1 MKRITSSLLAL
12 LLALSMLIG
21 MVPVAYA
28 AQADTIESI
37 NSTETVDSTETEDVS
52 DESEDVAAQAA
63 DEENSEPQTLAEM
76 VYAASEGETITLPAG
91 TYVIPSGVETGKTVP
106 TGLTI
111 VGAAA
116 GVTTVEIQGITPGE
130 SSGTYFFDGQKAV
143 TFKDLTIDFGPATD
157 YDGFVRA
164 GDMTFENVT
173 IKGMGS
179 HWGKGAVK
187 FTKCSFVYPDEGY
200 NEWTYNLWTY
210 SGSSF
215 EFKDCN
221 FSAKLGGGN
230 ETNPARGK
238 FVNVYSQATE
248 GTVSVSLDTCK
259 FKTEKEDGTTVT
271 ANKPI
276 LKIGNGSAWNIS
288 MTNIDI
294 TEAEAATDETT
305 GSKLYG
311 SSSGEGI
318 LRTDST
324 SVPINGTTDWK
335 NGAKAEPTGVA
346 KIGDTGYD
354 TLAAAV
360 TAANPGDTI
369 TLLDNIELTSAQSI
383 SRQLTIDLNGKTITS
398 SAIYTIKLNKGADL
412 TVKDSATGGK
422 IANTHSSDAQTIYLY
437 ASNTTFTLESGT
449 IESTPNE
456 NTIYSV
462 AIANYS
468 GKKCVVNIKG
478 GNVVT
483 PEAATN
489 GRAITAANGMT
500 LNISGGKITGGFYG
514 VAGFASSTT
523 TITGG
528 KISARIVDSGLTY
541 DTYAIFL
548 RYNGANVIV
557 KDGTVCGIKVEGYSS
572 GADTFPTVTLEGGT
586 IDGSITH
593 NGQKWHYFK
602 LDVPTTSTTIFTNET
617 AKDFLP
623 DTVQLKKNEDGTYG
637 ITAAKKYVAEI
648 KGGNKYETLDAAFE
662 AANDNDEIII
672 NAGTYEMGDL
682 SKLAS
687 KTVTVSA
694 ATGAEVVFDNAG
706 AVGMSSANV
715 TFNGITFDYMPNHNY
730 TGLQHAGNMVYNN
743 CVFNGM
749 VFLYGTSETFN
760 TCKFNQ
766 TEEGAYNVWTY
777 TGENV
782 SFNNCEFTCYG
793 RCVYIYNEGG
803 LGEKVQTVSF
813 VNSTF
818 EAKKT
823 VSGKAAIEIS
833 TELMGASATVAV
845 DNKTA
850 ETGFATDTKSGSS
863 LWNVKKTKEDTTAGG
878 EKNAT
883 ITVAGTQV
891 FGPASNVAS
900 IDGNGYETLD
910 AAITAARTNDV
921 ITLIDNVTATAT
933 VTVPADKT
941 ITLDLNGK
949 TYTSSEDG
957 ISNAG
962 TLTIKD
968 SAGAGKLVATG
979 KYSNAI
985 ENKGKLTIENGS
997 YEAVYGAV
1005 RALGGSNTTIKGGAF
1020 SSSTDRYS
1028 MYYWA
1033 NKVALTVT
1041 VEGGTFKNSVS
1052 TAMENGNVTLAVK
1065 GGTFTNDLSAYCET
1079 GYATNLDSETGLYV
1093 YGKTQIPSGY
1103 VEDENGNVTISD
1115 EEGLFWFAKQV
1126 NEMGNNF
1133 SGKTVK
1139 LTNNIDLS
1147 GKTWK
1152 PVGNPTSF
1160 SGTFDGQ
1167 NHTIDNLSTTWAM
1180 AKAGYGLGFFFSVT
1194 GGTVKNVT
1202 FKNAKIDG
1210 ENRINVVGIVTGYT
1224 YGNPTFENVHV
1235 TDSCVYGFGK
1245 VGGMVG
1251 MAAEPGKTITIKN
1264 CTVINTQIKAT
1275 YNVADFCGNSQ
1286 GPCSISGSTLSGNS
1300 FEFIQSGGFG
1310 PIENLSTT
1318 VTCTGD
1324 VASCAGN
1331 GTVIKGSYTKN
1342 NSNGCYYSA
1351 YSELYNR
1358 YGNEKHDCTLADG
1371 KKLANSEVTH
1381 DAPVELNG
1389 VKYSD
1394 LQAAFDA
1401 VKTGDTINI
1410 LADITLDTPATC
1422 YVNGITLEGNNHTIT
1437 CNTATG
1443 DTLNTTG
1450 KTAISFGGKKGN
1462 TEVYCTGVTVQN
1474 LNMTGKARFALYFHG
1489 GSVST
1494 LTNVN
1499 ISGSYWYAIN
1509 LFGTHGATLNNCNV
1523 SNDANLDS
1531 DNEGGAAIWANV
1543 ASQCPLTLNDSKV
1556 SIIGINK
1563 YTAANTLAPK
1573 IFVMGTSETEIHT
1586 LDDGKVSGN
1595 KKLCVSTTSTGT
1607 YTIKEYDSTTGKW
1620 VEVKDAVASVNG
1632 TTFETLVDA
1641 ITAAVDGDTVKL
1653 LADTTEDVVI
1663 NKDITLDLNGFT
1675 LTNEGAKHTITVNE
1689 GVSLT
1694 IEDSVGTGTV
1704 DNVTH
1709 GCGALVNNGT
1719 VILSGGTFER
1729 SAEKGTLEPY
1739 GNGGNSWYTIANY
1752 GTMTIN
1758 NKTTVKNAGGYSSN
1772 ILNGDK
1778 TTTSTLT
1785 IEGGTFEGG
1794 INTVKNGDCGVLE
1807 IKGGEL
1813 KNTAQYVIMN
1823 WHKATISGG
1832 TFETA
1837 KTADAVLFSS
1847 KYDENAEVD
1856 LGELTITGG
1865 KFTAAEGAKLIDD
1878 SYGEYLGT
1886 VKIRG
1891 GSFNLAVDP
1900 KHCDTGFIP
1909 TQNADGTYGVKEG
1922 TYVAKVDNVKYETL
1936 QAAINAAKG
1945 GSTVRLLANV
1955 TLTETA
1961 VFPAGKKVDLNL
1973 VGHNITATGTAL
1985 LINGTTDIL
1994 STDGVGTIESTGNVA
2009 VAVGNN
2015 ASLTVYSGTLKGREG
2030 AVITGT
2036 STGAKIEIRY
2046 NATLI
2051 ATDNAV
2057 IAGNGSKRD
2066 GKPNTILVKGSTFI
2080 GGIESKGYIACGI
2093 YAPWNDNVTVSGG
2106 TFNINNGAGIVAR
2119 AGNVKV
2125 TGGTFNCGDGQTY
2138 GWVGDSKNEV
2148 PNAALVFDK
2157 VANYPALTESS
2168 QILVSGGTFSTDP
2181 AANGAKLADG
2191 YVANKDESGMY
2202 KVAKSNPVAAINGVK
2217 YDTLQAAINAAQA
2230 TQGGATITLLK
2241 NINTE
2246 SYYTV
2251 NGDNPVTIDL
2261 AGCNITGSGISGL
2274 FYVTAKGDLTIKG
2287 EGTVTA
2293 VEDNRAAMAVWVR
2306 SPSAKVTLEGGTYTQ
2321 QITNTADPHFDLI
2334 YVEYGNVYVK
2344 GGTYKGV
2351 TPKWTLNCKD
2361 ENYPKEANI
2370 EVTGGTFHGFDPSAN
2385 PEGKGTTYVK
2395 TGYVSTA
2402 NGDGTY
2408 GVKLGTYVAAIGEK
2422 KYATLAA
2429 AVEAAKDGDTITLI
2443 ADVEQN
2449 TMLVIN
2455 KDITLDLAG
2464 KKIFNTIDIWSDT
2477 NKTYELLSI
2486 EAKVTITG
2494 NGTIDAKEND
2504 CYTINVK
2511 NGDLTIENGTFYGNV
2526 SVVQV
2531 ENGTLTI
2538 NGGKFDLHQKWKDKN
2553 TYLIN
2558 CIDDAFVAKT
2568 AKVAIYG
2575 GEFVDFDPNVSPE
2588 KKIDGKAPS
2597 FAAPGVGITK
2607 NENNT
2612 FTAQPNM
2619 AAQIMDADGNS
2630 VAAYATLKEAVNAAK
2645 SGETVIVLK
2654 EATVEEMITAEA
2666 NITIDLNQKTVTV
2679 ADGAGTMLKTTGDVT
2694 IKNGTLTSAVTA
2706 NIINAYGKLKLESVK
2721 IYGST
2726 VDDSNL
2732 VNVLGNAE
2740 VTIDAA
2746 SEIEADGVGVAVFVG
2761 AKSADKDAKYTLN
2774 IYGKVTQKGKSY
2786 AISGNGSYPGA
2797 SYINIYEGAEVKANN
2812 IAEKKDCCAIYQPQ
2826 AGEINVYGGLVEGY
2840 CAIVIKSGT
2849 LNISGG
2855 TVRGIR
2861 NDNVLGDNNSAGNG
2875 ASYDGSAIVVDSR
2888 KTGYAGNVKIN
2899 VTGGTVESYYS
2910 TAIRE
2915 IGNDATKTQLVELT
2929 VTGGEIL
2936 GASKN
2941 LTNAENDILVRD
2953 ISVSNVAISGGTF
2966 NHEVQ
2971 ADYCAVGYQPTEK
2984 DAETGKYTVKAVD
2997 GNVYYM
3003 DGDKIV
3009 YGDLMT
3015 LLNDSEFTGTVY
3027 LFKEIKVTSR
3037 AVFVDSSV
3045 TVDLNGKNLEFTGKL
3060 LSFGKVVDSTDGE
3073 GLLTVSDMIGSQMPS
3088 DNGYLPVKDGT
3099 GYRLYQYTMEHWKD
3113 GYGIKDNAVKFSV
3126 VLKFTNTEAWLKLAN
3141 DDNSVNLRYV
3151 AEWNGNNKVFK
3162 FADSMLDS
3170 ASKLSLT
3177 PNQNVFFTMSIT
3189 GLDRLDSGVAF
3200 GMTPILTCAF
3210 FTQTLKTVTYTTI
3223 GG

>member
-21 MVPVAYA
+21 MVPA
-28 AQADTIESI
+28 ALAVDAADTTESI
-37 NSTETVDSTETEDVS
+37 DSTKTVDSSETEDVL
-52 DESEDVAAQAA
+52 DEAEEVAAQAA

-76 VYAASEGETITLPAG
+76 VYAASEGDTITLPAG
-91 TYVIPSGVETGKTVP
+91 TYVIPSGVETGKAVP

-111 VGAAA
+111 SGATD
-116 GVTTVEIQGITPGE
+116 GKTTVVIQGITSGE
-130 SSGTYFFDGQKAV
+130 SSGTYFFDGQKTV
-143 TFKDLTIDFGPATD
+143 TFKNLTIDFGPATD

-324 SVPINGTTDWK
+324 SVTINGTTDWK

-346 KIGDTGYD
+346 KIGDT
-354 TLAAAV
+354 A
-360 TAANPGDTI
+360 
-369 TLLDNIELTSAQSI
+369 
-383 SRQLTIDLNGKTITS
+383 
-398 SAIYTIKLNKGADL
+398 
-412 TVKDSATGGK
+412 
-422 IANTHSSDAQTIYLY
+422 
-437 ASNTTFTLESGT
+437 
-449 IESTPNE
+449 
-456 NTIYSV
+456 
-462 AIANYS
+462 
-468 GKKCVVNIKG
+468 
-478 GNVVT
+478 
-483 PEAATN
+483 
-489 GRAITAANGMT
+489 
-500 LNISGGKITGGFYG
+500 
-514 VAGFASSTT
+514 
-523 TITGG
+523 
-528 KISARIVDSGLTY
+528 
-541 DTYAIFL
+541 
-548 RYNGANVIV
+548 
-557 KDGTVCGIKVEGYSS
+557 
-572 GADTFPTVTLEGGT
+572 
-586 IDGSITH
+586 
-593 NGQKWHYFK
+593 
-602 LDVPTTSTTIFTNET
+602 
-617 AKDFLP
+617 
-623 DTVQLKKNEDGTYG
+623 
-637 ITAAKKYVAEI
+637 
-648 KGGNKYETLDAAFE
+648 YETLDAAFE

-672 NAGTYEMGDL
+672 NAGTYEMSDL
-682 SKLAS
+682 SKLS
-687 KTVTVSA
+687 NRTVTVSA
-694 ATGAEVVFDNAG
+694 AAGATVVFDNAG
-706 AVGMSSANV
+706 AIGMGSASV
-715 TFNGITFDYMPNHNY
+715 TFKGITFDYMPNRNY

-845 DNKTA
+845 DDKTA
-850 ETGFATDTKSGSS
+850 ATGFATDTNSGSS

-910 AAITAARTNDV
+910 AAITAAQTNDV

-949 TYTSSEDG
+949 TYTSSANG

-968 SAGAGKLVATG
+968 SVGTGKLVATG
-979 KYSNAI
+979 NYSNAI
-985 ENKGKLTIENGS
+985 ENNGTLTIENGS

-1005 RALGGSNTTIKGGAF
+1005 RALGGSNTTIKGGTF
-1020 SSSTDRYS
+1020 SSSTGRYS

-1041 VEGGTFKNSVS
+1041 VEGGTFNNSVS

-1065 GGTFTNDLSAYCET
+1065 GGSFATDLSDYCEEGFGT
-1079 GYATNLDSETGLYV
+1079 VLDSSTNLYV
-1093 YGKTQIPSGY
+1093 YGAVSHDGY

-1115 EEGLFWFAKQV
+1115 EDGLFWFAKQV
-1126 NEMGNNF
+1126 NNQGKTF
-1133 SGKTVK
+1133 SGKTVA
-1139 LTNNIDLS
+1139 LANNIALT
-1147 GKTWK
+1147 KTWTPIGVSVK
-1152 PVGNPTSF
+1152 KSF
-1160 SGTFDGQ
+1160 QGTFDGQ
-1167 NHTIDNLSTTWAM
+1167 GHTISNMDVVGANQTSY
-1180 AKAGYGLGFFFSVT
+1180 GYGFFKLLISA
-1194 GGTVKNVT
+1194 TVKNVT
-1202 FKNAKIDG
+1202 FDNADVTGIYS
-1210 ENRINVVGIVTGYT
+1210 NVVGIVSGYS
-1224 YGNPTFENVHV
+1224 YGSSTFENVHV
-1235 TDSCVYGFGK
+1235 TNSLVYAFGK

-1251 MAAEPGKTITIKN
+1251 MAEDGIATTTFKN
-1264 CTVINTQIKAT
+1264 CSVSDTTIHGGYNTAGFLGLVMGKCNITGSYLKNNNVII
-1275 YNVADFCGNSQ
+1275 DENSQ
-1286 GPCSISGSTLSGNS
+1286 G
-1300 FEFIQSGGFG
+1300 FG
-1310 PIENLSTT
+1310 TITELDTT
-1318 VTCTGD
+1318 VACDGSA
-1324 VASCAGN
+1324 ASCAGK
-1331 GTVIKGSYTKN
+1331 GTVIKGKYLPN
-1342 NSNGCYYSA
+1342 NGYYWSA
-1351 YSELYNR
+1351 YSDLYNH
-1358 YGNEKHDCTLADG
+1358 YGASAHDCILADG

-1394 LQAAFDA
+1394 LQAAIDA
-1401 VKTGDTINI
+1401 AKDGDTV
-1410 LADITLDTPATC
+1410 TLLKSC
-1422 YVNGITLEGNNHTIT
+1422 NGNGIQIKTENF
-1437 CNTATG
+1437 ATKG
-1443 DTLNTTG
+1443 LTVD
-1450 KTAISFGGKKGN
+1450 FGGN
-1462 TEVYCTGVTVQN
+1462 TYSVGGVLV
-1474 LNMTGKARFALYFHG
+1474 G
-1489 GSVST
+1489 
-1494 LTNVN
+1494 
-1499 ISGSYWYAIN
+1499 
-1509 LFGTHGATLNNCNV
+1509 
-1523 SNDANLDS
+1523 
-1531 DNEGGAAIWANV
+1531 
-1543 ASQCPLTLNDSKV
+1543 
-1556 SIIGINK
+1556 
-1563 YTAANTLAPK
+1563 
-1573 IFVMGTSETEIHT
+1573 
-1586 LDDGKVSGN
+1586 
-1595 KKLCVSTTSTGT
+1595 STGT
-1607 YTIKEYDSTTGKW
+1607 GTNAFQLLQGGKVTFQNGTIAGVTAGTKPAEGTSNWHGAPALVIQNYCDLTLKSMTITGGDETVYTMSNNHGDIVIEDTTITAGGAKGYGYGPFAFDVCGYSSYTGVSVTVRGNSIINGDIEVSRSNANDVKLTLESGTINGKLKIDESIKPGDATTITKSDVVTLDAPSGYKWVDGTLTKVAYVAEINGKKYDSLQ
-1620 VEVKDAVASVNG
+1620 A
-1632 TTFETLVDA
+1632 A
-1641 ITAAVDGDTVKL
+1641 ITAAADGDTVTL
-1653 LADTTEDVVI
+1653 LADTTEDVTI
-1663 NKDITLDLNGFT
+1663 NKNITLDLGSKTLTNTNAGKATISVTGGTVTVKNGNVVGGTSYYNIEVTKGSNANLTLEGVTATAGNNGSSMIDNYGTLTITSGTYTGGLDTVKNEPNATLTINGGTFTLTKGTSKGFTGVVFNYGKLTITGGEFTQSDKSAPYGQAQVIHTDKSGSAVPSTTITGGTFKNLCTRSTAFVVRATNAAAGATKVSGGTFNKSISVDYCADGYIPTKNADGTYGVKEGKYVAQIGSKYYEKLADAIRLAAKGATIELLTDVNEAVTVSDKKNITLDLNGFT
-1675 LTNEGAKHTITVNE
+1675 LTNTEGEHTIVNN
-1689 GVSLT
+1689 GTLT
-1694 IEDSVGTGTV
+1694 IKDSSTAQTGTV

-1709 GCGALVNNGT
+1709 GRGALVNNGT

-1729 SAEKGTLEPY
+1729 SAEKGKFEPY

-1752 GTMTIN
+1752 GTMTIDN
-1758 NKTTVKNAGGYSSN
+1758 GTTVKNAGGYSSN
-1772 ILNGDK
+1772 IRNGGQD
-1778 TTTSTLT
+1778 STAKLT
-1785 IEGGTFEGG
+1785 INGGTFDGG
-1794 INTVKNGDCGVLE
+1794 VNTVKNDANGVLE

-1823 WHKATISGG
+1823 WNKATISGG

-1837 KTADAVLFSS
+1837 ETAGAVLFSS
-1847 KYDENAEVD
+1847 AYQNQSAFC
-1856 LGELTITGG
+1856 GELTITGG
-1865 KFTAAEGAKLIDD
+1865 TFTAAGSKLIDD
-1878 SYGEYLGT
+1878 AYDADNHGT
-1886 VKIRG
+1886 VKISG
-1891 GSFNLAVDP
+1891 GSFNRAVDP

-1922 TYVAKVDNVKYETL
+1922 VYVAKVDNVKYETL

-1961 VFPAGKKVDLNL
+1961 VFPAGKTVHLNL
-1973 VGHNITATGTAL
+1973 VGHNITAAGTAL
-1985 LINGTTDIL
+1985 RINGKTDIQ

-2009 VAVGNN
+2009 VAVGDN
-2015 ASLTVYSGTLKGREG
+2015 ANLTVYSGTLKGREG

-2036 STGAKIEIRY
+2036 STGAKIEIRK
-2046 NATLI
+2046 NPTLI

-2066 GKPNTILVKGSTFI
+2066 GKPNTILVKGGTFI
-2080 GGIESKGYIACGI
+2080 GGIVTDGYIACGI

-2106 TFNINNGAGIVAR
+2106 TFNITNGAGIVAR
-2119 AGNVKV
+2119 AGTVKV
-2125 TGGTFNCGDGQTY
+2125 TGGTFNCGDGTAK
-2138 GWVGDSKNEV
+2138 GWVGDSKNKV
-2148 PNAALVFDK
+2148 PNAALVFDEA
-2157 VANYPALTESS
+2157 ANYPALTESS

-2202 KVAKSNPVAAINGVK
+2202 KVGKAEPVAEINGVK

-2293 VEDNRAAMAVWVR
+2293 VEDTGAAMAVWVR
-2306 SPSAKVTLEGGTYTQ
+2306 SPIAKVTLEGGTYTQ

-2334 YVEYGNVYVK
+2334 YVERGNVYVK
-2344 GGTYKGV
+2344 GGTYKGF
-2351 TPKWTLNCKD
+2351 TPDWTLNCKD
-2361 ENYPKEANI
+2361 EHYLSKEANI
-2370 EVTGGTFHGFDPSAN
+2370 EVTGGTFYGFDPGAN
-2385 PEGKGTTYVK
+2385 PEGEGTTYVK
-2395 TGYVSTA
+2395 TGYVSTKNA
-2402 NGDGTY
+2402 DGTY
-2408 GVKLGTYVAAIGEK
+2408 GVKEGTYVAAIGEK
-2422 KYATLAA
+2422 KYATLAE
-2429 AVEAAKDGDTITLI
+2429 AVDAAKNGDTITLI

-2449 TMLVIN
+2449 TMLVIK

-2464 KKIFNTIDIWSDT
+2464 KKIFNTTDIWSDA
-2477 NKTYELLSI
+2477 NGSYELLSI

-2531 ENGTLTI
+2531 EAGMLTI
-2538 NGGKFDLHQKWKDKN
+2538 NGGKFDLHQKWEGKN

-2575 GEFVDFDPNVSPE
+2575 GDFVDFDPNVSPE

-2612 FTAQPNM
+2612 FTAQADM
-2619 AAQIMDADGNS
+2619 AAQIVDADGNS
-2630 VAAYATLKEAVNAAK
+2630 VKAYATLKEAVNAAK

-2726 VDDSNL
+2726 VDGSNL

-2774 IYGKVTQKGKSY
+2774 IYGKVIQKGKSY
-2786 AISGNGSYPGA
+2786 AISGNGSYPGT
-2797 SYINIYEGAEVKANN
+2797 SYINIYEGAEVKASN
-2812 IAEKKDCCAIYQPQ
+2812 IAENNDCCAIYQPQ

-2840 CAIVIKSGT
+2840 CAIVMKSGT

-2915 IGNDATKTQLVELT
+2915 IGNDSSMTQLVELT

-2971 ADYCAVGYQPTEK
+2971 ADYCAVGYEPSEK
-2984 DAETGKYTVKAVD
+2984 DASGMYTVQKVSGNAYYTDDD
-2997 GNVYYM
+2997 GNLH
-3003 DGDKIV
+3003 
-3009 YGDLMT
+3009 YGYLTT
-3015 LLNDSEFTGTVY
+3015 LLNNEATVGRVITLIDSVDYKGSLVVEGNRTINLAGYTFESEFY
-3027 LFKEIKVTSR
+3027 
-3037 AVFVDSSV
+3037 VFV
-3045 TVDLNGKNLEFTGKL
+3045 TNGCGIK
-3060 LSFGKVVDSTDGE
+3060 DSTDGSALIKVAPE
-3073 GLLTVSDMIGSQMPS
+3073 KLVFMSNNEQ
-3088 DNGYLPVKDGT
+3088 LPIYDSANK
-3099 GYRLYQYTMEHWKD
+3099 GYRLFNCK
-3113 GYGIKDNAVKFSV
+3113 VKG
-3126 VLKFTNTEAWLKLAN
+3126 KCETN
-3141 DDNSVNLRYV
+3141 
-3151 AEWNGNNKVFK
+3151 G
-3162 FADSMLDS
+3162 DS
-3170 ASKLSLT
+3170 ATIWVLPEFENKAAYKLLKSGNAHNATISVTISWTGNDGPAAQEFTFKQSLIDIYAAGEGGAT
-3177 PNQNVFFTMSIT
+3177 FTLRLT
-3189 GLDRLDSGVAF
+3189 GLGTALSGEMSNIKAQSSIKSGAGVS
-3200 GMTPILTCAF
+3200 
-3210 FTQTLKTVTYTTI
+3210 FTGKEYSLSN
-3223 GG
+3223 